1 MIKVILFLLFIVT
14 TYAKC
19 PPDAGAALLDDNRIA
34 LVECDEKTLREYY
47 RKDDCCIVNI
57 AECNNIAAAFA
68 LRRNVYDPTPLCPQ
82 RWIRGMSRH

>member
-1 MIKVILFLLFIVT
+1 MIRFILIMLCIT
-14 TYAKC
+14 SIYAKC

-47 RKDDCCIVNI
+47 HDDDCCIVNI

-68 LRRNVYDPTPLCPQ
+68 LRRNVYDPTPLCPR
-82 RWIRGMSRH
+82 RWIRGMSHY